1 MELDRKNKQ
10 LEQFQE
16 QLLEEKSGRLS
27 QHEHVQLRFENRQKE
42 LEEEQRGRVA
52 SMELKLANKEGDMY
66 KMEQLILKL
75 NHQIDQAN
83 SERDVA
89 KADVEMRTID
99 KITAEEQS
107 KYLRLQHDELKTKA
121 LQQSEEFDQLMTQ
134 RKLDAFKAD
143 AANK

>member
-1 MELDRKNKQ
+1 
-10 LEQFQE
+10 
-16 QLLEEKSGRLS
+16 
-27 QHEHVQLRFENRQKE
+27 
-42 LEEEQRGRVA
+42 
-52 SMELKLANKEGDMY
+52 MELKLANKESDMY

-107 KYLRLQHDELKTKA
+107 KYLRMQHDELKTKA
-121 LQQSEEFDQLMTQ
+121 LQ
-134 RKLDAFKAD
+134 
-143 AANK
+143 

>member
-99 KITAEEQS
+99 KITAEE
-107 KYLRLQHDELKTKA
+107 
-121 LQQSEEFDQLMTQ
+121 
-134 RKLDAFKAD
+134 
-143 AANK
+143 

>member
-1 MELDRKNKQ
+1 VELDRKNKQ

-42 LEEEQRGRVA
+42 LEDEQRGRVA

>member
-1 MELDRKNKQ
+1 VELDRKNKQ

>member
-1 MELDRKNKQ
+1 
-10 LEQFQE
+10 
-16 QLLEEKSGRLS
+16 LEEKSGRLS

-83 SERDVA
+83 SEKDVA